1 VRFRIINTSA
11 IAVFNFAID
20 QHKLTVIEIDGSPI
34 EPKTVDYIRI
44 NAGQRYDLLVQAT
57 QDISNYWIQATIDQ
71 YDIWNVYRYASWPVR
86 AVFRYEGA
94 PNVLPD
100 LERLKVMDLQANYSF
115 QEAYFSIDQNNYYF
129 SPPGS
134 IPHSTRQIPVNIDWF
149 VDYNS
154 LWPHLNNVT
163 YGFVNGTTLPP
174 PRGTHRPNMTSPDL
188 FFYTTALNFIR
199 ANLSIPPQQNSF
211 TIYNGEVIDFI
222 INNHDNSPHPM
233 HIHGHNFW
241 VLAMGNRSDGDYVP
255 GKHKLN
261 TVNPVKR
268 DTVTANANSFL
279 VMRFVADNPGIWF
292 VHCHTDWHLVSGMA
306 MLFLESPKLIQKQ
319 YGMTEEL
326 KFCDGL
332 M

>member
-20 QHKLTVIEIDGSPI
+20 QHSLTIIEIDGSPI
-34 EPKTVDYIRI
+34 DPKTVDYIRV
-44 NAGQRYDLLVQAT
+44 NAGQRYDILVRANQN
-57 QDISNYWIQATIDQ
+57 ISNYWIQATIDK

-100 LERLKVMDLQANYSF
+100 LERLNEMDLQANYSF
-115 QEAYFSIDQNNYYF
+115 QEAHFSIDQNNYYF

-134 IPHSTRQIPVNIDWF
+134 VPDSTRQIQVNIDWF
-149 VDYNS
+149 VDYGS

-163 YGFVNGTTLPP
+163 YGFTNGTTLPP
-174 PRGTHRPNMTSPDL
+174 PRGTPRPNMTSPDL
-188 FFYTTALNFIR
+188 FFFTTALNFIR
-199 ANLSIPPQQNSF
+199 ANLSIPLQQNAV
-211 TIYNGEVIDFI
+211 TIYHGEVIDFI
-222 INNHDNSPHPM
+222 INNHDNSAHPM

-255 GKHKLN
+255 GMNVLN

-268 DTVTANANSFL
+268 DTVTANANSYL
-279 VMRFVADNPGIWF
+279 VLRFVADNPGIWF
-292 VHCHTDWHLVSGMA
+292 VHCHTDWHLVAGMA
-306 MLFLESPKLIQKQ
+306 MLFLESPKLVQEQ